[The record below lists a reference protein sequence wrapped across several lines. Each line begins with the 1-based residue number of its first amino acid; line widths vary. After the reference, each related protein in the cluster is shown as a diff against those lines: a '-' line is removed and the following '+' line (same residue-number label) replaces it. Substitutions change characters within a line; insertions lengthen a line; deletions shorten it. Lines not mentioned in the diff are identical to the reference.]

1 MGLFDQVVGM
11 AGGLM
16 GGGTQGEA
24 GEGGAAGGGGI
35 GAVVQMLQNQGGIG
49 AVLGKFQESG
59 LGGLAASWQG
69 DGANAPVSADQVQ
82 DALGSGP
89 IAEVA
94 QKLGISPQDAASHIS
109 QYLPQIM
116 DHLTPGGEP
125 AEGGAL
131 GGLLGGLMSR
141 FGGGHPA

>member
-1 MGLFDQVVGM
+1 MGLFDQVAGM

-16 GGGTQGEA
+16 GGGAQGEGA
-24 GEGGAAGGGGI
+24 QGGEAAGGL
-35 GAVVQMLQNQGGIG
+35 GAIVQMLQNQGGVG
-49 AVLGKFQESG
+49 AVLGKFQQSG
-59 LGGLAASWQG
+59 LGGLASSWQG
-69 DGANAPVSADQVQ
+69 DGANAPVSPDEVQ
-82 DALGSGP
+82 SVLGSGP

-94 QKLGISPQDAASHIS
+94 QKLGIDPQEAASHIS

-116 DHLTPGGEP
+116 DHLTPGGQP

-141 FGGGHPA
+141 FGGGRPA